1 MQSIYEIANGSVT
14 GTDHVHADRGNQDAR
29 CVRQTPEFT
38 VAVVADGCSDG
49 AHSEVG
55 AHVGARIAAEAIGFN
70 TFMRPDIR
78 KGLSWDAVHR
88 DVARAISS
96 LLDDMGGE
104 DSEPETR
111 RALINEFFLFTLV
124 AIVVTPTLTEV
135 ATFGDGFASING
147 TALPTAKYDKNMPP
161 YIAYGL
167 TKSSI
172 AADML
177 RWNVIAVIPT
187 EYVDTFA
194 IGTDGVDD
202 LVANEQA
209 IVPGRVTEIVGPLS
223 QFHEDRYYRNADM
236 MRRRLAIINGG
247 VGANAQRGGLL
258 HDDTTLVVGR
268 RSACSR

>member
-1 MQSIYEIANGSVT
+1 MTNQYEIASGSVT
-14 GTDHVHADRGNQDAR
+14 GTDHVHAGRGNQDAR

-55 AHVGARIAAEAIGFN
+55 AHIGANMAASIIARHVMWGRAPGQGVSWGDVNTLLVDALNGVAVNMGAYDASAARRI
-70 TFMRPDIR
+70 
-78 KGLSWDAVHR
+78 V
-88 DVARAISS
+88 
-96 LLDDMGGE
+96 
-104 DSEPETR
+104 
-111 RALINEFFLFTLV
+111 NEFLLFTLV
-124 AIVVTPTLTEV
+124 AIVITPDLTEI
-135 ATFGDGFASING
+135 TTIGDGFAALNG
-147 TALPTAKYDKNMPP
+147 TVMPTAKYGKNMPP
-161 YIAYGL
+161 YIGYKL
-167 TKSSI
+167 TTSTI
-172 AADML
+172 PEEQL

-202 LVANEQA
+202 LMANEQA
-209 IVPGRVTEIVGPLS
+209 IVPGRVEVVGPLS

-236 MRRRLAIINGG
+236 VRRRLAIINGG
-247 VGANAQRGGLL
+247 VGATAQRGGWL